1 MENQLKVH
9 PTLLN
14 DGALGDTTDVV
25 AAEEVEANPS
35 ARMKVKKK
43 LAAVTK
49 VVEVNEVAVDS
60 VVDAVEDMLHVTTV
74 VEAVVTDLVKH
85 PGHLSLMKRL
95 LCLKTKVKPEK
106 AVGTKV
112 AVDVVEEEEDVVEV
126 EVAEDLHVDSI
137 VEDVDVVDLELM
149 EVEIKKVTPK
159 EKEIKRKETSPQ
171 HK

>member
-9 PTLLN
+9 PTLLS

-35 ARMKVKKK
+35 ARMKVKKR

-60 VVDAVEDMLHVTTV
+60 VVDAVEDMLHATTV

-95 LCLKTKVKPEK
+95 LCLKTKEKPEK
-106 AVGTKV
+106 ALGTKV
-112 AVDVVEEEEDVVEV
+112 AVDVVEEQEDVVV

-137 VEDVDVVDLELM
+137 VEDVDVVGLELM
-149 EVEIKKVTPK
+149 EVEIKKTTPE